1 MHVAAQVMSQAIAT
15 AAHSRR
21 WRMLATLLVGAA
33 VISVIALLMLVSPT
47 LAQEAAETTST
58 AAEPVDLAP
67 LGAGIAARSI
77 IGPGLAIGILAG
89 MSASAIGRNPDA
101 AGQIR
106 SVAVLMAA
114 FAEGL
119 AIIALVVAL
128 ALVFVG

>member
-1 MHVAAQVMSQAIAT
+1 MQVAAQTMSRMA
-15 AAHSRR
+15 SR
-21 WRMLATLLVGAA
+21 WPAYLM
-33 VISVIALLMLVSPT
+33 IALGLAVAALAVLVSPT
-47 LAQEAAETTST
+47 FAQEAAEATA
-58 AAEPVDLAP
+58 AAEPMDLAP
-67 LGAGIAARSI
+67 LGAGLAAISI
-77 IGPGLAIGILAG
+77 IGPGIGIGILAG

-119 AIIALVVAL
+119 GIIALVVAL

>member
-1 MHVAAQVMSQAIAT
+1 MQVAAQTMTRMA
-15 AAHSRR
+15 SR
-21 WRMLATLLVGAA
+21 WPAYLM
-33 VISVIALLMLVSPT
+33 IALGLAVVALAMLVSPT
-47 LAQEAAETTST
+47 LAQDAAEATAAA

-67 LGAGIAARSI
+67 LGAGLAAISI
-77 IGPGLAIGILAG
+77 IGPGIGIGILAG

-119 AIIALVVAL
+119 GIIALVVAL

>member
-1 MHVAAQVMSQAIAT
+1 MSRMTSRWPAYLMVALGLAVAA
-15 AAHSRR
+15 
-21 WRMLATLLVGAA
+21 LA
-33 VISVIALLMLVSPT
+33 MLVSPT
-47 LAQEAAETTST
+47 LAQDAVEATA
-58 AAEPVDLAP
+58 AAEPMDLAP
-67 LGAGIAARSI
+67 LGAGLAAISI
-77 IGPGLAIGILAG
+77 IGPGIGIGILAG

-119 AIIALVVAL
+119 GIIALVVAL

>member
-1 MHVAAQVMSQAIAT
+1 MQVAAQTMSRMA
-15 AAHSRR
+15 SR
-21 WRMLATLLVGAA
+21 WPAYLM
-33 VISVIALLMLVSPT
+33 IALGIAVVALAMLVSPT
-47 LAQEAAETTST
+47 LAAEAAEAT
-58 AAEPVDLAP
+58 ASAEPMDLAP
-67 LGAGIAARSI
+67 LGAGLAAISI
-77 IGPGLAIGILAG
+77 IGPGIGIGILAG

-119 AIIALVVAL
+119 GIIALVVAL

>member
-1 MHVAAQVMSQAIAT
+1 MHEAAQTMSRMASRWPAYLMVALGLAVVALVMLI
-15 AAHSRR
+15 
-21 WRMLATLLVGAA
+21 
-33 VISVIALLMLVSPT
+33 SPT
-47 LAQEAAETTST
+47 LAQEAAEAT
-58 AAEPVDLAP
+58 AAASEPADLAP
-67 LGAGIAARSI
+67 LGAGLAAISI
-77 IGPGLAIGILAG
+77 VGPGIAIGILAG

-119 AIIALVVAL
+119 GIIALVVAL

>member
-1 MHVAAQVMSQAIAT
+1 MHVAAQAVSQIAS
-15 AAHSRR
+15 SRR
-21 WRMLATLLVGAA
+21 WRMLPVYLMAALGLV
-33 VISVIALLMLVSPT
+33 VVALAMIVSPT
-47 LAQEAAETTST
+47 FAQEAAAATS

-67 LGAGIAARSI
+67 LGAGLAALAI
-77 IGPGLAIGILAG
+77 TGPGFAIGILAG
-89 MSASAIGRNPDA
+89 MSASAISRNPDA

-119 AIIALVVAL
+119 GIIALVVAL

>member
-1 MHVAAQVMSQAIAT
+1 MQVAAQTMSRMASRWPAYLMIALGLAIA
-15 AAHSRR
+15 AI
-21 WRMLATLLVGAA
+21 A
-33 VISVIALLMLVSPT
+33 VLVSPT
-47 LAQEAAETTST
+47 FAQEAAEATA

-67 LGAGIAARSI
+67 LGAGLAAISI
-77 IGPGLAIGILAG
+77 IGPGIGIGILAG

-119 AIIALVVAL
+119 GIIALVVAL

>member
-1 MHVAAQVMSQAIAT
+1 MQVAAQTMSRMA
-15 AAHSRR
+15 SR
-21 WRMLATLLVGAA
+21 WPAYLM
-33 VISVIALLMLVSPT
+33 IALGIAVVALAMLISPT
-47 LAQEAAETTST
+47 LAAEAAEATATT
-58 AAEPVDLAP
+58 AAEPMDLAP
-67 LGAGIAARSI
+67 LGAGLAAISI
-77 IGPGLAIGILAG
+77 IGPGIGIGILAG

-119 AIIALVVAL
+119 GIIALVVAL

>member
-1 MHVAAQVMSQAIAT
+1 MHVAAQTMSRMA
-15 AAHSRR
+15 SR
-21 WRMLATLLVGAA
+21 WPAYL
-33 VISVIALLMLVSPT
+33 VIALGLAVVALAMLVSPT
-47 LAQEAAETTST
+47 LAQEAAEATAT

-67 LGAGIAARSI
+67 LGAGLAAISI
-77 IGPGLAIGILAG
+77 IGPGIGIGILAG

-101 AGQIR
+101 SGQIR

-119 AIIALVVAL
+119 GIIALVVAL